1 MLCNNYNELSHVDKI
16 IYIGELLH
24 AVQSDDHLFDLGTLI
39 IGSAR
44 DKGLFEGVVILPD
57 HIKGEDNNENLN

>member
-1 MLCNNYNELSHVDKI
+1 MLCNNYNNLSHVNKI

-24 AVQSDDHLFDLGTLI
+24 AVQSDDDLFDLGNLI
-39 IGSAR
+39 ICNTK

-57 HIKGEDNNENLN
+57 HLKDDDNNINL